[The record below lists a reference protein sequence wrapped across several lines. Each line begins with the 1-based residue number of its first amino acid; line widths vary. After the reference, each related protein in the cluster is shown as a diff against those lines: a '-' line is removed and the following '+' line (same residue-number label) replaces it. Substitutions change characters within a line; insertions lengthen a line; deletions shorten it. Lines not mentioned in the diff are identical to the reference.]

1 MAKLNK
7 FAQLYKQKVIYIY
20 ETPLAMDELSNYFD
34 PKTVWIDVT
43 NMPNVEVGYIQGV
56 DESGN
61 FVLKSPTSVSQ
72 EENYMTPDEIYY
84 TIYYNIKL
92 QREKY
97 MNKIVR
103 KKAFLDID
111 EPLRYSA
118 YNTEVDDEIKAV
130 GQKIIDYMVNTN
142 KKIESYLKEK
152 NYTEQKITAE
162 YLNKPFEDVIKEIG
176 LNKFSI

>member
-34 PKTVWIDVT
+34 PHTVWVDVT
-43 NMPNVEVGYIQGV
+43 DMPNVEVGYIQGV

-103 KKAFLDID
+103 KKAFLDIN
-111 EPLRYSA
+111 ELLRYA
-118 YNTEVDDEIKAV
+118 NTDDEISAISK
-130 GQKIIDYMVNTN
+130 KILDYLTITN
-142 KKIESYLKEK
+142 KAIESYLKEK

-176 LNKFSI
+176 LNEFSI

>member
-1 MAKLNK
+1 M
-7 FAQLYKQKVIYIY
+7 V
-20 ETPLAMDELSNYFD
+20 ELSNYFD
-34 PKTVWIDVT
+34 PHTVWIDVT
-43 NMPNVEVGYIQGV
+43 NMPNIEVGYIQGV

-103 KKAFLDID
+103 KKAFLDIN
-111 EPLRYSA
+111 EPLRYA
-118 YNTEVDDEIKAV
+118 NTDDEINTVSK
-130 GQKIIDYMVNTN
+130 KILDYLTNTN
-142 KKIESYLKEK
+142 KDIESYLKEK
-152 NYTEQKITAE
+152 NYTEQKIIAE
-162 YLNKPFEDVIKEIG
+162 YLNKTFEEIIQEIG
-176 LNKFSI
+176 LTEFSI

>member
-34 PKTVWIDVT
+34 PNTVWIDVT

-72 EENYMTPDEIYY
+72 EDNYMTPDEIYY

-111 EPLRYSA
+111 EPLRYA
-118 YNTEVDDEIKAV
+118 NTDDETSAISK
-130 GQKIIDYMVNTN
+130 KILDYLTTTN
-142 KKIESYLKEK
+142 KAIESYLKEK

-176 LNKFSI
+176 LNEFSI

>member
-43 NMPNVEVGYIQGV
+43 DMPNVEVGYIQGV

-61 FVLKSPTSVSQ
+61 FVLKSPMSVSQ

-111 EPLRYSA
+111 EPLRYA
-118 YNTEVDDEIKAV
+118 NTDDEISAISK
-130 GQKIIDYMVNTN
+130 KILDYLTTTN
-142 KKIESYLKEK
+142 KAIESYLKEK

-176 LNKFSI
+176 LNEFSI

>member
-34 PKTVWIDVT
+34 PNTVWIDVT
-43 NMPNVEVGYIQGV
+43 DMPNVEVGYIQGV

-111 EPLRYSA
+111 EPLRYA
-118 YNTEVDDEIKAV
+118 NTDDEISDISK
-130 GQKIIDYMVNTN
+130 KILDYLTTTN
-142 KKIESYLKEK
+142 KAIESYLKEK

-176 LNKFSI
+176 LNEFSI

>member
-43 NMPNVEVGYIQGV
+43 DMPNVEVGYIQGV

-103 KKAFLDID
+103 KKSFLDIN
-111 EPLRYSA
+111 EPLRYA
-118 YNTEVDDEIKAV
+118 NTDDEISAISK
-130 GQKIIDYMVNTN
+130 KILDYLTTTN
-142 KKIESYLKEK
+142 KAIESYLKEK

-176 LNKFSI
+176 LNEFSI

>member
-34 PKTVWIDVT
+34 PHTVWVDVT
-43 NMPNVEVGYIQGV
+43 DMPNVEVGYIQGV

-103 KKAFLDID
+103 KKAFLDIN
-111 EPLRYSA
+111 EPLRYS
-118 YNTEVDDEIKAV
+118 NTDDEISAISK
-130 GQKIIDYMVNTN
+130 KILDYLTTTN
-142 KKIESYLKEK
+142 KAIESYLKEK

-176 LNKFSI
+176 LNEFSI

>member
-43 NMPNVEVGYIQGV
+43 DMPNVEVGYIQGV
-56 DESGN
+56 DASGN
-61 FVLKSPTSVSQ
+61 FVLKSPMSVSQ

-103 KKAFLDID
+103 KKAFLDIN
-111 EPLRYSA
+111 EPLRYA
-118 YNTEVDDEIKAV
+118 NTDDEISAISK
-130 GQKIIDYMVNTN
+130 KILDYLTTTN
-142 KKIESYLKEK
+142 KAIESYLKEK
-152 NYTEQKITAE
+152 NYTKQKIIAE

-176 LNKFSI
+176 LNEFSI

>member
-1 MAKLNK
+1 MSKLNK

-20 ETPLAMDELSNYFD
+20 ETPLEIDELSNYFD
-34 PKTVWIDVT
+34 PHTVWIDVT
-43 NMPNVEVGYIQGV
+43 NMPNIEVGYIQGV

-61 FVLKSPTSVSQ
+61 FILKSTTSVSQ
-72 EENYMTPDEIYY
+72 EESYMTPDEIYY

-111 EPLRYSA
+111 EPLRYA
-118 YNTEVDDEIKAV
+118 NTDDEINTISK
-130 GQKIIDYMVNTN
+130 KIIDYLTTTN
-142 KKIESYLKEK
+142 KSIEPYLKEK
-152 NYTEQKITAE
+152 NYTEQKIIAE
-162 YLNKPFEDVIKEIG
+162 YLDKPFNEVIQEIG
-176 LNKFSI
+176 LTEFSI

>member
-34 PKTVWIDVT
+34 PTTVWVDVT
-43 NMPNVEVGYIQGV
+43 DMPNVEVGYIQGV

-61 FVLKSPTSVSQ
+61 FVLKSPMSVSQ

-97 MNKIVR
+97 MNKSVR

-111 EPLRYSA
+111 EPLRYA
-118 YNTEVDDEIKAV
+118 NTDDEISAISK
-130 GQKIIDYMVNTN
+130 KILDYLTTTN
-142 KKIESYLKEK
+142 KAIESYLKEK

-176 LNKFSI
+176 LNEFSI

>member
-1 MAKLNK
+1 MTKLNK

-34 PKTVWIDVT
+34 PKTVWVDVT
-43 NMPNVEVGYIQGV
+43 DMPNVEVGYIQGV

-103 KKAFLDID
+103 KKAFLDIN
-111 EPLRYSA
+111 EPLRYA
-118 YNTEVDDEIKAV
+118 NTDDEISAISK
-130 GQKIIDYMVNTN
+130 KIIDYLTTTN
-142 KKIESYLKEK
+142 KAIESYLKEK

-176 LNKFSI
+176 LNEFSI

>member
-43 NMPNVEVGYIQGV
+43 DMPNVEVGYIQGV

-103 KKAFLDID
+103 KKAFLDIN
-111 EPLRYSA
+111 EPLRYA
-118 YNTEVDDEIKAV
+118 NTDDEISAISK
-130 GQKIIDYMVNTN
+130 KILDYLTTTN
-142 KKIESYLKEK
+142 KAIESYLKEK
-152 NYTEQKITAE
+152 NYIEQKITAE

-176 LNKFSI
+176 LNEFSI

>member
-34 PKTVWIDVT
+34 PKTVWVDVT
-43 NMPNVEVGYIQGV
+43 DMPNVEVGYIQGV

-111 EPLRYSA
+111 EPLRYA
-118 YNTEVDDEIKAV
+118 NTDDEISAISK
-130 GQKIIDYMVNTN
+130 KILDYLTTTN
-142 KKIESYLKEK
+142 KAIESYLKEK
-152 NYTEQKITAE
+152 NYTEQKIIAE

-176 LNKFSI
+176 LNEFSI

>member
-34 PKTVWIDVT
+34 PTTVWVDVT
-43 NMPNVEVGYIQGV
+43 DMPNVEVGYIQGV

-111 EPLRYSA
+111 EPLRYV
-118 YNTEVDDEIKAV
+118 NTDDEISAISK
-130 GQKIIDYMVNTN
+130 KILDYLTTTN
-142 KKIESYLKEK
+142 KAIESYLKEK

-176 LNKFSI
+176 LNEFSI

>member
-34 PKTVWIDVT
+34 PKTVWVDVT
-43 NMPNVEVGYIQGV
+43 DMPNVEVGYIQGV

-103 KKAFLDID
+103 KKAFLDIN
-111 EPLRYSA
+111 EPLRYA
-118 YNTEVDDEIKAV
+118 NTDDEISAISK
-130 GQKIIDYMVNTN
+130 KILDYLTTTN
-142 KKIESYLKEK
+142 KAIDSYLKEK

-176 LNKFSI
+176 LNEFSI

>member
-43 NMPNVEVGYIQGV
+43 DMPNVEVGYIQGV

-61 FVLKSPTSVSQ
+61 FVLKSPMSVSQ

-103 KKAFLDID
+103 KKAFLDIN
-111 EPLRYSA
+111 EPLRYA
-118 YNTEVDDEIKAV
+118 NTDDEISTISK
-130 GQKIIDYMVNTN
+130 KILDYLTTTN
-142 KKIESYLKEK
+142 KAIESYLKEK
-152 NYTEQKITAE
+152 NYTKQKIIAE

-176 LNKFSI
+176 LNEFSI

>member
-34 PKTVWIDVT
+34 PHTVWVDVT
-43 NMPNVEVGYIQGV
+43 DMPNVEVGYIQGV

-103 KKAFLDID
+103 KKAFLDIN
-111 EPLRYSA
+111 EPLRYA
-118 YNTEVDDEIKAV
+118 NTDDEISTISK
-130 GQKIIDYMVNTN
+130 KILDYLTTTN
-142 KKIESYLKEK
+142 KAIESYLKEK
-152 NYTEQKITAE
+152 NYTKQKIIAE

-176 LNKFSI
+176 LNEFSI

>member
-43 NMPNVEVGYIQGV
+43 DMPNVEVGYIQGV

-111 EPLRYSA
+111 EPLRYA
-118 YNTEVDDEIKAV
+118 NTDDEISTIRK
-130 GQKIIDYMVNTN
+130 KILDYLTTTN
-142 KKIESYLKEK
+142 KAIESYLKEK
-152 NYTEQKITAE
+152 NYTKQKIIAE

-176 LNKFSI
+176 LNEFSI

>member
-34 PKTVWIDVT
+34 PHTVWVDVT
-43 NMPNVEVGYIQGV
+43 DMPNVEVGYIQGV

-103 KKAFLDID
+103 KKAFLDIN
-111 EPLRYSA
+111 EPLRYA
-118 YNTEVDDEIKAV
+118 NTDDEISAISK
-130 GQKIIDYMVNTN
+130 KILDYLTTTN
-142 KKIESYLKEK
+142 KAIESYLKEK

-176 LNKFSI
+176 LDEFSI

>member
-43 NMPNVEVGYIQGV
+43 DMPNVEVGYIQGV

-103 KKAFLDID
+103 KKAFLDIN
-111 EPLRYSA
+111 EPLRYA
-118 YNTEVDDEIKAV
+118 NTDDETSAISK
-130 GQKIIDYMVNTN
+130 KILDYLTTTN
-142 KKIESYLKEK
+142 KAIESYLKEK

-176 LNKFSI
+176 LNEFSI

>member
-43 NMPNVEVGYIQGV
+43 NMPNIEVGYIQGV

-72 EENYMTPDEIYY
+72 EENYMTADEIYY

-97 MNKIVR
+97 MNKVVR

-111 EPLRYSA
+111 EPLRYA
-118 YNTEVDDEIKAV
+118 NTDDEISTISK
-130 GQKIIDYMVNTN
+130 KILDYLTTTN
-142 KKIESYLKEK
+142 KDIESYLKEK

-176 LNKFSI
+176 LNEFSI

>member
-43 NMPNVEVGYIQGV
+43 DMPNVEVGYIQGV

-97 MNKIVR
+97 MNKIVL

-111 EPLRYSA
+111 EPLRYV
-118 YNTEVDDEIKAV
+118 NTDDEISAISK
-130 GQKIIDYMVNTN
+130 KILDYLTTTN
-142 KKIESYLKEK
+142 KAIESYLKEK

-176 LNKFSI
+176 LNEFSI

>member
-103 KKAFLDID
+103 KKAFLDIN
-111 EPLRYSA
+111 EPLRYA
-118 YNTEVDDEIKAV
+118 NTDDEISTISK
-130 GQKIIDYMVNTN
+130 KILDYLTTTN
-142 KKIESYLKEK
+142 KVIESYLKEK
-152 NYTEQKITAE
+152 NYTKQKTTAE

-176 LNKFSI
+176 LNEFNI

>member
-34 PKTVWIDVT
+34 PHTVWVDVT
-43 NMPNVEVGYIQGV
+43 DMPNVEVGYIQGV

-103 KKAFLDID
+103 KKAFLDIN
-111 EPLRYSA
+111 EPLRYA
-118 YNTEVDDEIKAV
+118 NTDDEISAISK
-130 GQKIIDYMVNTN
+130 KILDYLTTTN
-142 KKIESYLKEK
+142 KAIESYLKEK

-176 LNKFSI
+176 LSEFSI

>member
-34 PKTVWIDVT
+34 PKTVWVDVT
-43 NMPNVEVGYIQGV
+43 DMPNIEVGYIQGV

-103 KKAFLDID
+103 KKAFLDIN
-111 EPLRYSA
+111 EPLRYA
-118 YNTEVDDEIKAV
+118 NTDDEISAISK
-130 GQKIIDYMVNTN
+130 KILDYLTTTN
-142 KKIESYLKEK
+142 KAIESYLKEK
-152 NYTEQKITAE
+152 NYTEQKIIAE

-176 LNKFSI
+176 LNEFSI

>member
-20 ETPLAMDELSNYFD
+20 ETPLAMDELTNYFD

-43 NMPNVEVGYIQGV
+43 DMPNVEVGYIQGV

-103 KKAFLDID
+103 KKAFLDIN
-111 EPLRYSA
+111 EPLRYA
-118 YNTEVDDEIKAV
+118 NTDDEISAISK
-130 GQKIIDYMVNTN
+130 KILDYLTTTN
-142 KKIESYLKEK
+142 KAIESYLKEK
-152 NYTEQKITAE
+152 NYTKQKIIAE

-176 LNKFSI
+176 LNEFSI

>member
-1 MAKLNK
+1 MSKLNK

-43 NMPNVEVGYIQGV
+43 DMPNVEVGYIQGV

-61 FVLKSPTSVSQ
+61 FVLKSPTSISQ

-103 KKAFLDID
+103 KKAFLDIN
-111 EPLRYSA
+111 EPLRYA
-118 YNTEVDDEIKAV
+118 NTDDEISAISK
-130 GQKIIDYMVNTN
+130 KILDYLTTTN
-142 KKIESYLKEK
+142 KAIESYLKEK
-152 NYTEQKITAE
+152 NYTEQKIIAE

-176 LNKFSI
+176 LNEFSI

>member
-7 FAQLYKQKVIYIY
+7 FAQLYKQKIIYIY

-34 PKTVWIDVT
+34 PHTVWVDVT
-43 NMPNVEVGYIQGV
+43 DMPNIEVGYIQGV

-103 KKAFLDID
+103 KKAFLDIN
-111 EPLRYSA
+111 EPLRYA
-118 YNTEVDDEIKAV
+118 NTDDEISAISK
-130 GQKIIDYMVNTN
+130 KILDYLTTTN
-142 KKIESYLKEK
+142 KAIESYLKEK

-176 LNKFSI
+176 LDEFSI

>member
-43 NMPNVEVGYIQGV
+43 DMPNVEVGYIQGV

-103 KKAFLDID
+103 KKAFLDIN
-111 EPLRYSA
+111 EPLRYA
-118 YNTEVDDEIKAV
+118 NTDDEISAISK
-130 GQKIIDYMVNTN
+130 KILDYLTTTN
-142 KKIESYLKEK
+142 KAIESYLKEK

-176 LNKFSI
+176 LSEFSI

>member
-1 MAKLNK
+1 MSKLNK

-34 PKTVWIDVT
+34 PTTVWVDVT
-43 NMPNVEVGYIQGV
+43 DMPNVEVGYIQGV

-111 EPLRYSA
+111 EPLRYA
-118 YNTEVDDEIKAV
+118 NTDDEISAISK
-130 GQKIIDYMVNTN
+130 KILDYLTTTN
-142 KKIESYLKEK
+142 KAIESYLKEK

-176 LNKFSI
+176 LNEFSI

>member
-34 PKTVWIDVT
+34 PTTVWVDGT
-43 NMPNVEVGYIQGV
+43 DMPNVEVGYIQGV

-61 FVLKSPTSVSQ
+61 FVLKSPMSVSQ

-103 KKAFLDID
+103 KKALLDID
-111 EPLRYSA
+111 EPLRYV
-118 YNTEVDDEIKAV
+118 NTDDEISAISK
-130 GQKIIDYMVNTN
+130 KILDYLTTTN
-142 KKIESYLKEK
+142 KAIESYLKEK

-176 LNKFSI
+176 LNEFSI

>member
-43 NMPNVEVGYIQGV
+43 DMPNVEVGYIQGV

-103 KKAFLDID
+103 KKAFLDIN
-111 EPLRYSA
+111 EPLRYA
-118 YNTEVDDEIKAV
+118 NTDDETSAISK
-130 GQKIIDYMVNTN
+130 KILDYLTTTN
-142 KKIESYLKEK
+142 KAIESYLKEK
-152 NYTEQKITAE
+152 NYTEQKNTAE

-176 LNKFSI
+176 LNEFSI

>member
-34 PKTVWIDVT
+34 PKTVWVDVT
-43 NMPNVEVGYIQGV
+43 DMPNVEVGYIQGV

-103 KKAFLDID
+103 KKAFLDIN
-111 EPLRYSA
+111 EPLRYA
-118 YNTEVDDEIKAV
+118 NTDDEISAISK
-130 GQKIIDYMVNTN
+130 KILDYLTTTN
-142 KKIESYLKEK
+142 KAIESYLKEK

-176 LNKFSI
+176 LDEFSI

>member
-20 ETPLAMDELSNYFD
+20 ETPLEMDELSNYFD
-34 PKTVWIDVT
+34 PHTVWIDVT

-103 KKAFLDID
+103 KKAFLDIN
-111 EPLRYSA
+111 EPLLYS
-118 YNTEVDDEIKAV
+118 NTDDEINTVKK
-130 GQKIIDYMVNTN
+130 KILDYLTYTN
-142 KKIESYLKEK
+142 KAIESYLKEK
-152 NYTEQKITAE
+152 NYTEQKVIAE
-162 YLNKPFEDVIKEIG
+162 YLNKTFEEIIQEIG
-176 LNKFSI
+176 LTEFSI

>member
-34 PKTVWIDVT
+34 PNTVWIDVA

-61 FVLKSPTSVSQ
+61 FVLKSPMSVSQ

-103 KKAFLDID
+103 KKAFLDIN
-111 EPLRYSA
+111 EPLRYA
-118 YNTEVDDEIKAV
+118 NTDDEISDISK
-130 GQKIIDYMVNTN
+130 KILDYLTTTN
-142 KKIESYLKEK
+142 KAIESYLKEK
-152 NYTEQKITAE
+152 NYTKQKIIAE

-176 LNKFSI
+176 LNEFSI

>member
-34 PKTVWIDVT
+34 PKTVWVDVT
-43 NMPNVEVGYIQGV
+43 DMPNVEVGYIQGV

-61 FVLKSPTSVSQ
+61 FVLKSPMSVSQ

-103 KKAFLDID
+103 KKAFLDIN
-111 EPLRYSA
+111 EPLRYA
-118 YNTEVDDEIKAV
+118 NTDDEISTISK
-130 GQKIIDYMVNTN
+130 KILDYLTTTN
-142 KKIESYLKEK
+142 KAIESYLKEK
-152 NYTEQKITAE
+152 NYTKQKIIAE

-176 LNKFSI
+176 LNEFSI

>member
-1 MAKLNK
+1 
-7 FAQLYKQKVIYIY
+7 
-20 ETPLAMDELSNYFD
+20 MDELSNYFD
-34 PKTVWIDVT
+34 PTTVWVDVT
-43 NMPNVEVGYIQGV
+43 DMPNVEVGYIQGV

-111 EPLRYSA
+111 EPLRYA
-118 YNTEVDDEIKAV
+118 NTDDEISTIRK
-130 GQKIIDYMVNTN
+130 KILDYLTTTN
-142 KKIESYLKEK
+142 KAIESYLKEK

-176 LNKFSI
+176 LDEFSI

>member
-111 EPLRYSA
+111 EPLRYA
-118 YNTEVDDEIKAV
+118 NTDDEISAISK
-130 GQKIIDYMVNTN
+130 KILDYMTTTN
-142 KKIESYLKEK
+142 KAIESYLKEK

-176 LNKFSI
+176 LDEFSI

>member
-34 PKTVWIDVT
+34 PTTVWVDVT
-43 NMPNVEVGYIQGV
+43 DMPNVEVGYIQGV

-103 KKAFLDID
+103 KKAFLDIN
-111 EPLRYSA
+111 EPLRYA
-118 YNTEVDDEIKAV
+118 NTDDEISAISK
-130 GQKIIDYMVNTN
+130 KILDYLTTTN
-142 KKIESYLKEK
+142 NAIESYLKEK

-162 YLNKPFEDVIKEIG
+162 YLNKSFEDVIKEIG
-176 LNKFSI
+176 LNEFSI